1 MFNIINNADNM
12 GSIDSRVSELYDQ
25 VSVAKMHYRTPEN
38 AQFIADMEHNI
49 DTLIEQKM
57 KLSMCAIPTI
67 SR

>member
-12 GSIDSRVSELYDQ
+12 GSIESKVNKLYEQ

-38 AQFIADMEHNI
+38 AQLIADMESDI
-49 DTLIEQKM
+49 DALIEQKI
-57 KLSMCAIPTI
+57 KLSIRPIPTI

>member
-12 GSIDSRVSELYDQ
+12 ESIDSKVNKLYDE

-38 AQFIADMEHNI
+38 AQFIADMERNI
-49 DTLIEQKM
+49 DTLIEKKM
-57 KLSMCAIPTI
+57 KLSMCAVPTI

>member
-1 MFNIINNADNM
+1 MFNMINGANNLE
-12 GSIDSRVSELYDQ
+12 SIDSKVNKLYDQ
-25 VSVAKMHYRTPEN
+25 VSVAKMYYRTPEN
-38 AQFIADMEHNI
+38 AQLIADMVHSI

>member
-12 GSIDSRVSELYDQ
+12 ESIDSRVSKLYDQ

-38 AQFIADMEHNI
+38 AQLIADVVHDM
-49 DTLIEQKM
+49 DVLIEKKM
-57 KLSMCAIPTI
+57 KLSMCAVPTI

>member
-1 MFNIINNADNM
+1 MINGANNLE
-12 GSIDSRVSELYDQ
+12 SIDSKVNELYDQ
-25 VSVAKMHYRTPEN
+25 VSVAKMYYRTPEN
-38 AQFIADMEHNI
+38 AQFIADMEHSI

>member
-12 GSIDSRVSELYDQ
+12 ESIDSKVNELYDQ

-38 AQFIADMEHNI
+38 AQFIADMERDI
-49 DTLIEQKM
+49 DTLIEKKM
-57 KLSMCAIPTI
+57 KLSMCTVPTI

>member
-12 GSIDSRVSELYDQ
+12 ESIDSKVNELYDQ

-38 AQFIADMEHNI
+38 AQFIADMERNI
-49 DTLIEQKM
+49 DTLIEKKM
-57 KLSMCAIPTI
+57 KLSMRAVPTV

>member
-12 GSIDSRVSELYDQ
+12 ESIDSKVNKLYDQ

>member
-1 MFNIINNADNM
+1 MINGANNLE
-12 GSIDSRVSELYDQ
+12 SIDSKVNELYDQ

-38 AQFIADMEHNI
+38 AQLIADMEHRI
-49 DTLIEQKM
+49 DTLIEQKKM